1 MTKCTSSSTGRF
13 PHDAV
18 SRLRRSSYEAI
29 RCQIDCRENRMS
41 LPNIVPSKY
50 PLSRHLKLQRILL
63 RQVFVANLRLRSR
76 VQTHVRSFP
85 ISLVAPF
92 IPLSLLHLPDLF
104 PRDVE
109 KSRSLPRRIGNE
121 SIPAPI
127 FCALAWPLNP
137 FFHEESTCSRASELK
152 SCCIRGNTK

>member
-1 MTKCTSSSTGRF
+1 MLFHLNTRIIDTASSNYSGF
-13 PHDAV
+13 AG
-18 SRLRRSSYEAI
+18 
-29 RCQIDCRENRMS
+29 
-41 LPNIVPSKY
+41 
-50 PLSRHLKLQRILL
+50 LL
-63 RQVFVANLRLRSR
+63 FVAYTLASR
-76 VQTHVRSFP
+76 RTCVPDRT

-92 IPLSLLHLPDLF
+92 IPLPLLHLPDFF

-137 FFHEESTCSRASELK
+137 FFHEESMCSRAWRAEELLYTRK
-152 SCCIRGNTK
+152 YKVARRISARRPLPVDRSGANATQSQITRARINR

>member
-1 MTKCTSSSTGRF
+1 MPYRDYVDLHTKRY
-13 PHDAV
+13 DA
-18 SRLRRSSYEAI
+18 RSIVEKTECRILFHPSI
-29 RCQIDCRENRMS
+29 RYI
-41 LPNIVPSKY
+41 
-50 PLSRHLKLQRILL
+50 HLKLQRILL

-92 IPLSLLHLPDLF
+92 IPLPLLHLSDLF